1 MLRQLLNLR
10 KLVILAF
17 AAGVLISPVV
27 HAEDP
32 GGAIHFDII
41 GLQDDQNYTT
51 VFPSVNL
58 EFSLNNQSTGSIYSI
73 SVRVDVWDDRGDQME
88 PQLGSIVLSTDEFWS
103 GSDIVIPQGETVNI
117 LQQRGAKG
125 RCKYLSEV
133 AVTGVDPKNCNIR
146 NLPEEANC
154 LEMVR
159 LTSSVESVKI
169 RPR

>member
-41 GLQDDQNYTT
+41 GLQDDKTYDGLP
-51 VFPSVNL
+51 VCKI

-88 PQLGSIVLSTDEFWS
+88 PQLGSLVLSTDEFWS

>member
-41 GLQDDQNYTT
+41 GLQDDQNYQGLP
-51 VFPSVNL
+51 VCNL
-58 EFSLNNQSTGSIYSI
+58 EFSLSNQSTGSIYY
-73 SVRVDVWDDRGDQME
+73 VRVKIDVWDDRGDQME
-88 PQLGSIVLSTDEFWS
+88 PQFGAIYLSTNEYFS
-103 GSDIVIPQGETVNI
+103 GSDFVIPRGETVNI
-117 LQQRGAKG
+117 LQEWGPKG
-125 RCKYLSEV
+125 RCKYVAEV
-133 AVTGVDPKNCNIR
+133 AIAGVDPKYCNIR